1 MSRRDDKKRE
11 LIVAEYLEGE
21 ASYRELEMRY
31 GIGSSTLHRWVTAA
45 GLEAGRRKAKE
56 EGGEPG
62 GTGSGEAEEN
72 LAAEVRRLRGEL
84 RKAEL
89 HNKLLNAM
97 IDIAEDQMG
106 IPIRKKSGAKR

>member
-1 MSRRDDKKRE
+1 MSKRHKKRE

-21 ASYRELEMRY
+21 ASYRELELRY
-31 GIGSSTLHRWVTAA
+31 GISSSTLQRWVSRA
-45 GLEAGRRKAKE
+45 GLEAGKRKAE
-56 EGGEPG
+56 EDRGRESAGAGG
-62 GTGSGEAEEN
+62 GEAEES
-72 LAAEVRRLRGEL
+72 LTAEVKRLRGEL

>member
-1 MSRRDDKKRE
+1 MSKGNKKRE

-21 ASYRELEMRY
+21 ASYRGLEVRH
-31 GIGSSTLHRWVTAA
+31 GISSSTLHRWVTAA
-45 GLEAGRRKAKE
+45 GLEVDRRKAE
-56 EGGEPG
+56 EEVAGAGEG
-62 GTGSGEAEEN
+62 QAGEKLTAEIK
-72 LAAEVRRLRGEL
+72 RLRVEL